1 MQGHALTI
9 YSDIPTGL
17 CSVIVYATTS
27 GLAKVTT
34 CGAVSRPGSQTV
46 SAPASNKEL
55 KTMKEHMMR
64 KLMRES
70 SIVWSCYFD
79 ASKIDAFMNS
89 LNFDDAAFMIRSW
102 RELDISTGIL
112 KNSIYDGVINEPK
125 I

>member
-64 KLMRES
+64 ES

-79 ASKIDAFMNS
+79 ASKIDAFMGG
-89 LNFDDAAFMIRSW
+89 LNFDDTAFMIRSW
-102 RELDISTGIL
+102 RELDLSTSIL
-112 KNSIYDGVINEPK
+112 KNSICDGVLNEHK

>member
-1 MQGHALTI
+1 
-9 YSDIPTGL
+9 
-17 CSVIVYATTS
+17 
-27 GLAKVTT
+27 
-34 CGAVSRPGSQTV
+34 
-46 SAPASNKEL
+46 
-55 KTMKEHMMR
+55 MKEHMMR